1 MDKQGKLREKYPHLF
16 YVLLVLM
23 AIRVILKARRVVTGV

>member
-1 MDKQGKLREKYPHLF
+1 MDNQGKLREKYPHLF
-16 YVLLVLM
+16 YDLLALM